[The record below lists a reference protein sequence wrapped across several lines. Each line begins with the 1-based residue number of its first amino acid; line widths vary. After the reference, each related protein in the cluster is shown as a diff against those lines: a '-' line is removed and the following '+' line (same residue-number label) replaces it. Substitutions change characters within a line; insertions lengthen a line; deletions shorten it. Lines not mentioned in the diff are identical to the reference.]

1 MFLLRNTI
9 PYLQLDILK
18 ELSYHLMSCVCLG
31 RSSGKA
37 SPMRHLDRQADRS
50 SPVISEPRDEVTS
63 SASDDSGED

>member
-1 MFLLRNTI
+1 
-9 PYLQLDILK
+9 
-18 ELSYHLMSCVCLG
+18 MSCVCLG

-63 SASDDSGED
+63 SASDDSGEDR